1 MTLQE
6 QMIKAM
12 DEADRYSNK
21 PFLREDAAKV
31 CAEIAELYAR
41 SKWDEACEAQKL
53 TTEIK
58 PNLKQRIA
66 EKYNEEFVHVSD
78 VAYMIHSAPKPEF
91 KP

>member
-31 CAEIAELYAR
+31 CAEIAEQYAR
-41 SKWDEACEAQKL
+41 SKWDEACKAQVESCLANWQTAWYDVYSEGEA
-53 TTEIK
+53 I
-58 PNLKQRIA
+58 
-66 EKYNEEFVHVSD
+66 EK
-78 VAYMIHSAPKPEF
+78 ATKPEF